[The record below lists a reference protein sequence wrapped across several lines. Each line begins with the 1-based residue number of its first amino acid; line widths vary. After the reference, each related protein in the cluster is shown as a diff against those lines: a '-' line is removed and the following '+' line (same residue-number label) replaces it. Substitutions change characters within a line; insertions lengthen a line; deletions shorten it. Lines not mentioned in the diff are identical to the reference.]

1 MAKLIQFQTS
11 FILPQEV
18 AQVAYD
24 GRTVTVYTRS
34 SPKVSEFRFSS
45 PDQATRAALGLVSAL
60 EEFGEGENK
69 ILEAL
74 KAYEE
79 RNKERHEQLMK
90 TQAEIAQA
98 LRDAV
103 TAINAVGEA
112 TGAATEAATAAAAS
126 STKSAEEIKK
136 LQKLI
141 EDLNAAISAGG
152 NASTEVEDAAE
163 ALTAQVA
170 IVAQRAT
177 AAKEAATAAQT
188 AAKAADDIVPDP
200 VEPPPVVGA

>member
-11 FILPQEV
+11 FIVPQEV
-18 AQVAYD
+18 VQVAYD

-34 SPKVSEFRFSS
+34 SPKVSEFRFIS
-45 PDQATRAALGLVSAL
+45 PDQATRAALGLVAAL

>member
-11 FILPQEV
+11 FFQPQEV
-18 AQVAYD
+18 AQVSYD

-45 PDQATRAALGLVSAL
+45 SEQAARATLGLVASL
-60 EEFGEGENK
+60 EEFGETENR
-69 ILEAL
+69 ILAAL
-74 KAYEE
+74 KAMED
-79 RNKERHEQLMK
+79 RNKERHEQIMK
-90 TQAEIAQA
+90 TQAEIAQQ

-112 TGAATEAATAAAAS
+112 TGQATDAATDAAAS
-126 STKSAEEIKK
+126 SAKSLEEIKK

-141 EDLNAAISAGG
+141 EDLQAAIAAGG
-152 NASTEVEDAAE
+152 NASDEVEAAADALA
-163 ALTAQVA
+163 AQVA
-170 IVAQRAT
+170 VVAGKAAAANT
-177 AAKEAATAAQT
+177 ASNEAKV

-200 VEPPPVVGA
+200 VDPPPAG